1 MANLT
6 RQQANALLANGVQLD
21 LREAGAVHALLE
33 QQFEAAVRHR
43 SADLSL
49 LAEQLEPLLDG
60 MEARRKQRV
69 SLVRALLGPQGTM
82 ADYVSSLQPTPRAA
96 LQSAWNELERIVR
109 ECKNAT
115 LRNGSLLAEQHSVM
129 QRVLHGEE
137 QIYAP
142 R

>member
-1 MANLT
+1 MASLT

-43 SADLSL
+43 SSELSL
-49 LAEQLEPLLDG
+49 LAEQLEPLLEG

-69 SLVRALLGPQGTM
+69 SLVRALVGAQGGM
-82 ADYVSSLQPTPRAA
+82 ADYFATLQPAPRAT
-96 LQSAWNELERIVR
+96 LESAWGELERIVR
-109 ECKNAT
+109 DCKQAT
-115 LRNGSLLAEQHSVM
+115 LRNGSLLAEQYSVM

>member
-1 MANLT
+1 MATLT

-43 SADLSL
+43 SSELSL
-49 LAEQLEPLLDG
+49 LAEQLEPLLEG
-60 MEARRKQRV
+60 MEARRKQRL
-69 SLVRALLGPQGTM
+69 SLVRALVGPQGGM
-82 ADYVSSLQPTPRAA
+82 ADYFATLQPAPRAT
-96 LQSAWNELERIVR
+96 LENAWGELERIVR
-109 ECKNAT
+109 DCKQAT
-115 LRNGSLLAEQHSVM
+115 LRNGSLLAEQYSVM